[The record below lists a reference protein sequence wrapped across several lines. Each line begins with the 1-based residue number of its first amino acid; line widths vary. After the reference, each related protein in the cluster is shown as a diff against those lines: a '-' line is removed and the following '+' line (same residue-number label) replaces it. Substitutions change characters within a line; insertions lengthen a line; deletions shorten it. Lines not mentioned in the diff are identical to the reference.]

1 MLISPSEPSLLRAA
15 GKVSML
21 PEQFGADVLIV
32 PHASF
37 GGYLG
42 VQRKELKDLIASL
55 ADGRLGK
62 QMMQLKGC
70 AQSLLLIEGKMRWST
85 DGVLQ
90 MDRGENLTWEQWLG
104 LTWTMRLT
112 VGAWIDFTDS
122 LSKTV
127 MYCSE
132 LEAWA
137 KKPHHR
143 SLHTR
148 PGPAKRWG
156 VAGARDWERHLL
168 MGFDGIGPEL
178 ADRILDTVGMPLRWG
193 VTAEDLA
200 GIRGLGPKKVRKIM
214 ANFPEQVGS

>member
-1 MLISPSEPSLLRAA
+1 MLISPSEPQLLRDA
-15 GKVSML
+15 GKTSML
-21 PEQFGADVLIV
+21 PEQFGADILII
-32 PHASF
+32 PHSSW

-70 AQSLLLIEGKMRWST
+70 SQALLLIEGKMRWDSA
-85 DGVLQ
+85 GNLSNN
-90 MDRGENLTWEQWLG
+90 RGMNLTWEAWLG

-122 LSKTV
+122 LQKTV
-127 MYCSE
+127 EYCQE
-132 LEAWA
+132 LEHWA
-137 KKPHHR
+137 QKESHR
-143 SLHTR
+143 SLHSR

-193 VTAEDLA
+193 VGAEELEKVK
-200 GIRGLGPKKVRKIM
+200 GLGAKKVRKIM
-214 ANFPEQVGS
+214 ANFPEVN

>member
-1 MLISPSEPSLLRAA
+1 MLISPSEPKLLRDA
-15 GKVSML
+15 GKVGML
-21 PEQFGADVLIV
+21 PEQFGADILIF
-32 PHASF
+32 PHESW

-42 VQRKELKDLIASL
+42 VQRKELQDLLASL

-70 AQSLLLIEGKMRWST
+70 AQSLLLIEGKMRWDSNGNLT
-85 DGVLQ
+85 GT
-90 MDRGENLTWEQWLG
+90 RGMNLTWEAWLG

-122 LSKTV
+122 LQKTV
-127 MYCSE
+127 DYCLE
-132 LEAWA
+132 LEQWA
-137 KKPHHR
+137 KKENHR

-178 ADRILDTVGMPLRWG
+178 ADRILDTVGMPLR
-193 VTAEDLA
+193 
-200 GIRGLGPKKVRKIM
+200 
-214 ANFPEQVGS
+214 